1 MRRALVGLVLGQADE
16 GVLEL
21 GDAAGDGGGVE
32 LVAVCDPEPYR
43 V

>member
-32 LVAVCDPEPYR
+32 LVVVCDPVSSR